1 MNIPSLNKKIRPA
14 LHPRQL
20 QKELGMS
27 RERMTDQPL
36 SGIIQQWKREYFY
49 SYKTRRQRESEDQKN
64 SNLKNNPFP
73 HFSRIMLLIQNYK
86 KKQPENLKIRHLKAK
101 AN

>member
-1 MNIPSLNKKIRPA
+1 MNISNLNQKIRPA

-36 SGIIQQWKREYFY
+36 SRIIQQWKREFFY
-49 SYKTRRQRESEDQKN
+49 SYKTRRQIEGIGR
-64 SNLKNNPFP
+64 
-73 HFSRIMLLIQNYK
+73 
-86 KKQPENLKIRHLKAK
+86 PEK
-101 AN
+101 